1 MQISHGVPD
10 VSQTLDK
17 IAKVML
23 QISHGDFQTETAW
36 RLVGLMSS
44 VVGLSCYGLSP
55 SFDRLIG
62 RWKPFKFFL
71 YGLLSLA
78 ILTSI
83 LFAKHSSLSTR
94 HFQLKTY
101 TSFAVLMII
110 SVYSFFYDKAVN
122 GKPETLSIVSN
133 AAFALVSLSLHKL
146 IKFGVEIGMFSY
158 FLGCFAVQLLTINWM
173 LIFVAIFF
181 GCPLFVMHS
190 SVNSRSEV
198 ATGIPL

>member
-1 MQISHGVPD
+1 M
-10 VSQTLDK
+10 
-17 IAKVML
+17 A
-23 QISHGDFQTETAW
+23 
-36 RLVGLMSS
+36 
-44 VVGLSCYGLSP
+44 
-55 SFDRLIG
+55 
-62 RWKPFKFFL
+62 
-71 YGLLSLA
+71 
-78 ILTSI
+78 SI

-101 TSFAVLMII
+101 MSFAVLMII

-122 GKPETLSIVSN
+122 GKPETLSIVLN
-133 AAFALVSLSLHKL
+133 AAFALVSLSLDKL
-146 IKFGVEIGMFSY
+146 VRFGVEIGMFSY

-190 SVNSRSEV
+190 SINSRPEV